1 MNRAKIKTKSKT
13 KIKEQRYKV
22 RTGNMQKTKS
32 NGYDKLLNYMLSM
45 EKGKKSY
52 VKVRRRT
59 QLKAVLKKR
68 VVSK

>member
-1 MNRAKIKTKSKT
+1 
-13 KIKEQRYKV
+13 
-22 RTGNMQKTKS
+22 MQKTKS

-52 VKVRRRT
+52 VKVRRKT